1 MQIQHGLKKET
12 FLRKY
17 FLGAHPIIQHYMDM
31 LKVSEII
38 GSYVPSDKR
47 KKLETEDVLSLV
59 IHNILTAPSS
69 LYEFQDWLKPI
80 DLNAINY
87 DERFND
93 HIYDERI
100 GRDLEAFYDCRNHDV
115 FFKLALNAIEIY
127 DLDCSQIHQDTT
139 TITFSGKYLN
149 WGAHEKIDY
158 GHNKDHRP
166 DLKQLVLGLSVTSD
180 GAVPISHRIYN
191 GNQSDDTLHVAN
203 HKNLQK
209 LLSCTDFIYVADCK
223 LATEKNLEKISSCE
237 GRFVTVMP
245 RTWKEDSEFRK
256 SVTNDPIEWEL
267 LLEKTNN
274 RKPNHI
280 IDHYYVAKG
289 DYKTKHDYTLHW
301 IKSTQK
307 QKQDIETRERRLQ
320 KSIDQLKLMQTKLNK
335 YNLKTQ
341 IQIKNKIELILKE
354 NKCQELI
361 TFQINSNEL
370 YKKSFNKPGRP
381 TDDSEP
387 QLVRK
392 ITYSISFSKNEF
404 AIEQQEKTDGIFP
417 LITNLDRNEYN
428 AKRVL
433 EIYKFQPFIEK
444 RYSQLKTYQE
454 VAPVFL
460 KKGERIV
467 AFLHLQVIALMIS
480 ALIERKIRLAMK
492 KNNITE
498 LPIYPE
504 QRKCKAPTMHEIVR
518 LFQGV
523 EHFEVEQNGTTTIFP
538 AELDSRQ
545 KKVLELLEVPLNLYQ

>member
-1 MQIQHGLKKET
+1 
-12 FLRKY
+12 
-17 FLGAHPIIQHYMDM
+17 MDM
-31 LKVSEII
+31 LRVSEII

-47 KKLETEDVLSLV
+47 RKLETEDVLSLV

-100 GRDLEAFYDCRNHDV
+100 GRDLEAFYACRNHDV
-115 FFKLALNAIEIY
+115 FFKLTLNAIEIY

-139 TITFSGKYLN
+139 TITFTGKYLN

-203 HKNLQK
+203 HKHLQK

-256 SVTNDPIEWEL
+256 SVTNDLIEWEL

-289 DYKTKHDYTLHW
+289 DYKTKHNYTLHW

-341 IQIKNKIELILKE
+341 AQIENKIELILKE

-361 TFQINSNEL
+361 TFQINNNEL

-381 TDDSEP
+381 TEDSEP
-387 QLVRK
+387 QLVSK
-392 ITYSISFSKNEF
+392 ITCSISFSKNEF
-404 AIEQQEKTDGIFP
+404 AIEQQEKIDGIFP
-417 LITNLDRNEYN
+417 LITNLDCNEYN

-467 AFLHLQVIALMIS
+467 AFLHLQIIALMI
-480 ALIERKIRLAMK
+480 ATLIERKIRLAMK

-518 LFQGV
+518 LFRGV
-523 EHFEVEQNGTTTIFP
+523 ERFEVEQNGTTTIFP

-545 KKVLELLEVPLNLYQ
+545 KKVLELLEVPLKLYQ

>member
-1 MQIQHGLKKET
+1 MRIQPGLKKET

-17 FLGAHPIIQHYMDM
+17 FLGAHPIIQHYMDI
-31 LKVSEII
+31 LGVSETI

-80 DLNAINY
+80 DLNALNY
-87 DERFND
+87 DEKFND
-93 HIYDERI
+93 YIYDERI
-100 GRDLEAFYDCRNHDV
+100 GRDLEAFYDCRHQDV
-115 FFKLALNAIEIY
+115 FFKLTLNAIEIY
-127 DLDCSQIHQDTT
+127 DLDCSQVHQDTT
-139 TITFSGKYLN
+139 TITFTGKYLD
-149 WGAHEKIDY
+149 WGAHEKIGY

-180 GAVPISHRIYN
+180 GAVPISHRIYD

-203 HKNLQK
+203 HRYLQR
-209 LLSCTDFIYVADCK
+209 LLSRTDFIYVADCK
-223 LATEKNLEKISSCE
+223 LATETNLEKISSCE
-237 GRFVTVMP
+237 GKFVTVMP
-245 RTWKEDSEFRK
+245 RTWKEDAEFRK
-256 SVTNDPIEWEL
+256 NVISDLIEWAL
-267 LLEKTNN
+267 LLEKPNN

-289 DYKTKHDYTLHW
+289 DYKTKHDYQLYW

-307 QKQDIETRERRLQ
+307 QRQDIETRERRLQ
-320 KSIDQLKLMQTKLNK
+320 KSIGQLKLIQTKLNK
-335 YNLKTQ
+335 YKLKTEEQ
-341 IQIKNKIELILKE
+341 IENKIELILKE

-381 TDDSEP
+381 TENSEI
-387 QLVRK
+387 QLVSK
-392 ITYSISFSKNEF
+392 ITYSISFSKNDL
-404 AIEQQEKTDGIFP
+404 AIEQQAKTDGIFP
-417 LITNLDRNEYN
+417 LITNLDCNEYN
-428 AKRVL
+428 AKRVF
-433 EIYKFQPFIEK
+433 EIYKFQPFLEK

-467 AFLHLQVIALMIS
+467 AFLHLQVIALMIA

-492 KNNITE
+492 KNNIKE

-518 LFQGV
+518 LFQSV
-523 EHFEVEQNGTTTIFP
+523 ERFEMEKNGTTTIFP
-538 AELDSRQ
+538 AELDCRQ
-545 KKVLELLEVPLNLYQ
+545 KKVLELLEVPLKLYQ